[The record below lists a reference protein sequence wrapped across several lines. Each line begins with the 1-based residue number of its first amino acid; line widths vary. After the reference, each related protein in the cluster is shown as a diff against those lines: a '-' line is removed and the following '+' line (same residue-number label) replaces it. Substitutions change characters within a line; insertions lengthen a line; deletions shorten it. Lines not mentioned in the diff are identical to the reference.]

1 MKPPLPIDEH
11 LPTIVRALAREHAAV
26 LTAPPGAGKTTR
38 VPPAL
43 LGAIE
48 GRIVMLE
55 PRRVA
60 VRAAARRMAHEGG
73 WQLGREVGYQVRFD
87 RVACAETRILV
98 VTEGVGVR
106 MLHDDPLLEGVGAL
120 LLDEFHERSM
130 VADLALAMARHVQQQ
145 VRPDLAIGAM
155 SATLDPAPVAAFLG
169 GCPVI
174 DAPGRS
180 HPVGLCY
187 LAPPDRDPLPR
198 AVARGVRQ
206 ALDQGPGDLLVF
218 LPGVGEIRRTAEEL
232 AATADARDLVLVPL
246 YGDLPPDQQDAA
258 LKPASRRKVI
268 LATNVAETSI
278 TVEGVGTVVDSGYAR
293 VLRHDPAVG
302 LDRLEL
308 ARIGRASA
316 DQRAGRA
323 GRTGPGSC
331 LRLWREE
338 ETAHL
343 PPAELPEIQ
352 RVDLAGP
359 ALTLLAWGEDPAA
372 FGWFEAPDGEALGR
386 ALELLTMLGALDDG
400 TLTPLGRRMAR
411 LPLHPRL
418 ARLVVEG
425 HALGHGRD
433 ACLLAAMLSERSVL
447 RRREFGDEGPRTRSG
462 SDPLDRLA
470 AVMHVANPDV
480 PSPYGRSEVLEGIAR
495 RVLQVGR
502 QLVDLTRRL
511 PAPDR
516 RQDDPDEALSRT
528 LLVAYPDRVARRR
541 EPGSPRAVMVGGR
554 GVRLARESAVLDA
567 ELFVCVELSAGRRGD
582 RAEALVR
589 QASEVDEA
597 WLPAHLFTDDVV
609 VRFDPDSGRAGARE
623 QRRYADV
630 VLADRP
636 CQAPD
641 PALVAEALAVAAAA
655 DPPRALDLEDR
666 EVREFLS
673 RLAFL
678 ATHQP
683 QLGLPDPDVLL
694 KEQAIPALA
703 AGRSTFA
710 ELRRA
715 PLLATLKG
723 LMPHHQL
730 VALDREAP
738 ERLQVPSG
746 SRIRLAYSADAPPVL
761 AARIQELFGLADTPR
776 VAGGAVPVMVH
787 LLAPNMRPQQVTQ
800 DLRSFWD
807 TTYPEVRKELRA
819 RYPKH
824 DWPED
829 PWTAKASKRPG
840 RRRRRPR

>member
-1 MKPPLPIDEH
+1 MI
-11 LPTIVRALAREHAAV
+11 
-26 LTAPPGAGKTTR
+26 TAPPGAGKTTR

-43 LGAIE
+43 LEAIP

-73 WQLGREVGYQVRFD
+73 WQLGQQVGYQVRFD
-87 RVACAETRILV
+87 RVACADTRILV
-98 VTEGVGVR
+98 VTEGIGVR
-106 MLHDDPLLEGVGAL
+106 MLHDDALLEGVGAL
-120 LLDEFHERSM
+120 ILDEFHERSM

-145 VRPDLAIGAM
+145 VRPDLAIAVM
-155 SATLDPAPVAAFLG
+155 SATLDPVPVAAFLG
-169 GCPVI
+169 DCPVI

-180 HPVGLCY
+180 YPVDLQH
-187 LAPPDRDPLPR
+187 LVLPDGEPLPR
-198 AVARGVRQ
+198 TVAKGVRH
-206 ALDQGPGDLLVF
+206 ALELGSGDLLVF

-232 AATADARDLVLVPL
+232 AATATAQDLAVVPL
-246 YGDLPPDQQDAA
+246 YGALPPDQQDAA
-258 LKPASRRKVI
+258 LRPGGRRKVI

-293 VLRHDPAVG
+293 ILRHDPAVG

-308 ARIGRASA
+308 VRIGRASA

-343 PPAELPEIQ
+343 PPAELPEIR

-372 FGWFEAPDGEALGR
+372 FGWFEAPDDEALQRG
-386 ALELLTMLGALDDG
+386 LELLTMLSALAG
-400 TLTPLGRRMAR
+400 SALTPLGGLMAR

-418 ARLVVEG
+418 ARLVLES
-425 HALGHGRD
+425 HDLGHGRD
-433 ACLLAAMLSERSVL
+433 GCLLAALLSERSVL
-447 RRREFGDEGPRTRSG
+447 RRRDAGDDGPRTRSG

-470 AVMHVANPDV
+470 AVKHVANADV
-480 PSPYGRSEVLEGIAR
+480 PSPYGRNEILEGVAR
-495 RVLQVGR
+495 RILRAGR
-502 QLVDLTRRL
+502 QLADLTRRL
-511 PAPDR
+511 PAPAHPVE
-516 RQDDPDEALSRT
+516 DPDEALSRA

-541 EPGSPRAVMVGGR
+541 EPDSPRAVMVGGR

-567 ELFVCVELSAGRRGD
+567 ELFVCVELSAGRRGGH
-582 RAEALVR
+582 AESLVR
-589 QASEVDEA
+589 QASEVDVA
-597 WLPAHLFTDDVV
+597 WLPAHLFTTGVV
-609 VRFDPDSGRAGARE
+609 VRFDADSGRAGARE
-623 QRRYADV
+623 VRRYADV
-630 VLADRP
+630 LLSDRP

-641 PALVAEALAVAAAA
+641 PALVADALATAAAA
-655 DPPRALDLEDR
+655 DPPRALDLEER
-666 EVREFLS
+666 EVRELLA

-678 ATHQP
+678 AAHQA
-683 QLGLPDPDVLL
+683 QLGLPAPDTLL
-694 KEQAIPALA
+694 REQAIPALSS
-703 AGRSTFA
+703 GRSTFA

-723 LMPHHQL
+723 LLPHHQL
-730 VALDREAP
+730 AALDREAP
-738 ERLQVPSG
+738 ERILVPSG
-746 SRIRLAYSADAPPVL
+746 NHIRLAYSADAPPVL

-800 DLRSFWD
+800 DLRSFWN
-807 TTYPEVRKELRA
+807 TTYPQVRKELRA

-829 PWTAKASKRPG
+829 PWTATASKRPD
-840 RRRRRPR
+840 RRRRR